1 MKLKKLRK
9 TSFLNLC
16 LIALLLFSSNLI
28 FTIIQTSDNFK
39 ILNNENTRYSYDIT
53 FKGTLDNP
61 TIIKYLD
68 CLKKND
74 NMIIKYTILEGFN
87 KIGETMGIYFNDK
100 YDINYNLLEGR
111 FFTPSDF
118 NSNKNTVVIGKKLV
132 DKAFTEDGKKYLTNG
147 AKKHEVIGVI
157 GYEDYNTPLDT
168 MVIYNLD
175 SILND
180 TNLLRPNSWIVS
192 SNSDNTYLEN
202 YFNGSS
208 IEYHKPQNLIANPMK
223 MSIDKNSNLL
233 TMSSFIIL
241 GIFITFFTCLTHWVN
256 SLKQEIGIRKSFG
269 ASESSIYKDIFTR
282 YILLTF
288 ISTTLTLFI
297 QFFASKIG
305 FLPYKIN
312 ILSLLFCDI
321 FLILFGLIFLF
332 ILIYKLKS
340 AKLQYLLKE

>member
-1 MKLKKLRK
+1 MRLKKLRK
-9 TSFLNLC
+9 TSFLTLC
-16 LIALLLFSSNLI
+16 LVAILLFTSNLI
-28 FTIIQTSDNFK
+28 CTIIQTSDNFK
-39 ILNNENTRYSYDIT
+39 ILNNENTKYSYDIAFEDNADNST
-53 FKGTLDNP
+53 IFKHLD
-61 TIIKYLD
+61 K
-68 CLKKND
+68 LKNNED
-74 NMIIKYTILEGFN
+74 IIIKYTILQGFN
-87 KIGETMGIYFNDK
+87 NIGETMGIYFNDK

-132 DKAFTEDGKKYLTNG
+132 DKAFTENGKKYLTNG

-180 TNLLRPNSWIVS
+180 TNLLWTDSWIVS
-192 SNSDNTYLEN
+192 SNSDNSYLED
-202 YFNGSS
+202 YFNASFIKYQRPQDS
-208 IEYHKPQNLIANPMK
+208 IVNPMK
-223 MSIDKNSNLL
+223 RSINENSDLL
-233 TMSSFIIL
+233 TMSTFIVL

-282 YILLTF
+282 YLLLTF